1 MYKMSRAAMWK
12 WIRSKTKKL
21 DIQNYAAGVKVYFI
35 LDILK
40 KEIKATIG
48 IKLCEAIL
56 HINMLLVNIMWVHI
70 YWDVIVILY

>member
-1 MYKMSRAAMWK
+1 MWK

-48 IKLCEAIL
+48 VKFNHSLCEAIL
-56 HINMLLVNIMWVHI
+56 HINILLVNIMWVHI
-70 YWDVIVILY
+70 YWHIIVILY